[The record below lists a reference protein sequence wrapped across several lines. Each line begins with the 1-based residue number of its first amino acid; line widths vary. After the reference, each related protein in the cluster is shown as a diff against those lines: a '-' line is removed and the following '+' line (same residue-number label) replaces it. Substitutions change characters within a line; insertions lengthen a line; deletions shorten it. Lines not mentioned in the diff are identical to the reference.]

1 MQNIKPQDHI
11 DIAAAVPYILDEEYQ
26 GYNTAPLT
34 REEKEIGEKFQ
45 MPEVGVRLIDFFFTE
60 EDRKFILSFDG
71 TPVS

>member
-34 REEKEIGEKFQ
+34 REEK
-45 MPEVGVRLIDFFFTE
+45 
-60 EDRKFILSFDG
+60 
-71 TPVS
+71 